1 MCINLMFINTL
12 SSSQPQSY
20 FVQPQTS
27 TSALDV
33 DTLSCFGSSSSEEEE
48 VSDTSSTSSSSVEEY
63 PRVSFMI
70 RLFSVKIINVTFSL
84 SRTID
89 DVRTEIQAQFGLVPS
104 QYILKAGC
112 KPLSNSNCSLL
123 DYNITSNQTLDI
135 VLRANQCLSG
145 GTGAKDNNSH
155 DNIDER
161 LRKKVSELD
170 SDHGLQLQR
179 ASDEELGCVLRD
191 KSGADRK
198 LVMRAFKVQLN
209 ERRDDQSYR
218 KLKQEELISSF
229 LRQKDA
235 GFPLLRWS
243 LMTRAEQEADR
254 RANEMEEE
262 TRLRLDKVAKH
273 SAYTRA
279 KRSETKK
286 QADNAQNAQ
295 HMAQVRAEERAQIEH
310 SWPTLDTPGW
320 QVPGEHYSVEN
331 HTDNPVAAVYLSHA
345 RTGCWLWWELNC
357 LLAYIHVSNRLILKI
372 SDEDSALEAPRAS
385 AKLSKLNG
393 LLEMSVDRGETLL
406 KIMETIFDGDDRR
419 RADEYYRERGGFRG
433 IKPDEEVLLD
443 WFVDNDSISLDERK
457 SKLPLPEDAALDKR
471 KTWMESLVGLRLNV
485 PQFWWIDKKTGK
497 SIGGEILWSGKIDS
511 VCTDND
517 KGKCSFIFKCDDKKY
532 KKGYRIEYCDV
543 KKYAVEEDRT
553 QFSLP
558 KDPPCSYIDSELE
571 AACNR
576 TLEELRKS
584 SKMPLSM
591 LVFCLPCSNFSFVC

>member
-135 VLRANQCLSG
+135 VLRANQCLRG

-179 ASDEELGCVLRD
+179 ASDEELRVLLRD
-191 KSGADRK
+191 MSTADRK
-198 LVMRAFKVQLN
+198 LVMQDFKVPSSITQNKKQRWLT
-209 ERRDDQSYR
+209 RD
-218 KLKQEELISSF
+218 ELIDSF
-229 LRQKDA
+229 QRQRSA
-235 GFPLLRWS
+235 GFPLLRRS
-243 LMTRAEQEADR
+243 LRTPAEKKAD
-254 RANEMEEE
+254 
-262 TRLRLDKVAKH
+262 
-273 SAYTRA
+273 TRA

-310 SWPTLDTPGW
+310 NWPTLDTPGW
-320 QVPGEHYSVEN
+320 QVPGKHYSVEN
-331 HTDNPVAAVYLSHA
+331 HTDNPMAAVYLSHA

-385 AKLSKLNG
+385 TKLSKLNG

-443 WFVDNDSISLDERK
+443 WFVDNDSISLAERK